1 MKLKSTEET
10 REALRQECTETNFFR
25 AFAILD
31 DLNTAL
37 AEIEELEDELRTLE
51 YQYGELLDHS
61 RPIEGCEE

>member
-10 REALRQECTETNFFR
+10 REELREEVADTNFFR

-61 RPIEGCEE
+61 RPKEGCEE